1 MNSRVHSHWQS
12 AAVNAAGPAIADRLR
27 DVTASWAAARHRY
40 LALWSANPENISEL
54 RKASARYQELD
65 RARKALR
72 EQVALSEEIGRSA
85 AIA

>member
-1 MNSRVHSHWQS
+1 MNSRVQNDWQS

-54 RKASARYQELD
+54 RKAAARYQELD

-72 EQVALSEEIGRSA
+72 ERVAMSDGVERSPA
-85 AIA
+85 VA

>member
-1 MNSRVHSHWQS
+1 MNSRVQIDWQS

-27 DVTASWAAARHRY
+27 DVTASWAAARQRY

-65 RARKALR
+65 RARKTLR
-72 EQVALSEEIGRSA
+72 KQLEPQLT
-85 AIA
+85 

>member
-1 MNSRVHSHWQS
+1 MNSRVQTTGSPPR
-12 AAVNAAGPAIADRLR
+12 VNAAGPAIADRLR

-65 RARKALR
+65 RARKAL
-72 EQVALSEEIGRSA
+72 Q
-85 AIA
+85 